1 MLSCLNFSCLSI
13 PRFLLPFTCVKFFY
27 SNEAISFPLLSGDP
41 NIGVKMR
48 MRVAKSSYHT
58 KAGSSEHLH
67 LRTATNCQLSFIAPL
82 KYLKWYW
89 ARLWGPGT
97 SNFLCIYHFY
107 FLPSPTCHYRLRFK
121 LRTAQSPCMPCN
133 IHTFCLVLIKL
144 FHCTALSW
152 EQTLPSPSSVCP
164 AQFMTFVVSF
174 SRYQLSKLL

>member
-1 MLSCLNFSCLSI
+1 M
-13 PRFLLPFTCVKFFY
+13 KFFY

-107 FLPSPTCHYRLRFK
+107 FLPSPTYHYRLRFK
-121 LRTAQSPCMPCN
+121 LRTAQPPCLPCN

-144 FHCTALSW
+144 CHCSIGEGNFTSFRLSHSIDDFCSFFFKVSIIKISLMKMLTFHKS
-152 EQTLPSPSSVCP
+152 
-164 AQFMTFVVSF
+164 
-174 SRYQLSKLL
+174 

>member
-1 MLSCLNFSCLSI
+1 M
-13 PRFLLPFTCVKFFY
+13 KFFY

-82 KYLKWYW
+82 KYLKWYG

-121 LRTAQSPCMPCN
+121 LRTAQPPCLPCN

-144 FHCTALSW
+144 CHCSIGEGNFTSFRLSHSIDDFCSFFFKVSIIKISLMKMLTFHKS
-152 EQTLPSPSSVCP
+152 
-164 AQFMTFVVSF
+164 
-174 SRYQLSKLL
+174 